1 MDNNPRYIHETV
13 LKDVIELVSDYVK
26 DPDKLLT
33 KFGQSRI
40 DNNDGIGYMRNIA
53 RSSRGLTLEFPV
65 IVSDMVQVDNAVMVS
80 KAIERKAVA
89 MLQMLFSAI
98 SITNAKDAIS
108 YIKKFHT
115 NLTTDGNIGVD
126 DFVDLVDGMAA
137 NEAFHVDE
145 KQFKAVLEDF
155 KNCTNYYLADSI
167 RDKSLNEYSV
177 DMDSM
182 TVHDYPVK
190 NEDAASK
197 IFKGI
202 KKIRFA
208 NKIDNMA
215 KTSKEKYANTNMAEE
230 GQVVTQVDSSDTGK
244 NDASTTSRDTNT
256 DKQDNYPGF
265 IDRKKAQLKS
275 WGHNQVAATKQ
286 ALGGHFMRAYDTAHG
301 IGPAAKTANDY
312 LGVSHANEEYDFD
325 NYDDEI
331 AFYEDYVANN
341 LDDDDDEILT
351 EGIATHIGGHF
362 AKRAGKYV
370 MKKAGHAAG
379 SAAAGAIG
387 KQILST
393 AGKYVEGRMNKSK
406 REYDPG
412 NNAGDLKDYSD
423 YLKNRRSQFTDQ
435 QFSTDIKK
443 ANEMVPSMMVIQF
456 TSVGADGQTIPID
469 TTAVIGV
476 KARLHYVTSK
486 DMMDRIATKNE
497 DKNGL
502 FNFIKATTRQIS
514 FWKDFVFAID
524 KAKLN
529 AIASSGRG
537 TSSPIWRLLE
547 NRALRSKI
555 RRWTGSINDAAA
567 ISTLVITRDEAEY
580 LKKEYNLDLSRP
592 GAVYPIM
599 NAYNIMCFVIV
610 DEPLERIDFLFDDG
624 TNQYETLSFMHLER
638 EDGGGQYKKII
649 NLLAKSR

>member
-1 MDNNPRYIHETV
+1 MDNNPKYIHETV

-40 DNNDGIGYMRNIA
+40 SNSEGIGYMRNIA

-65 IVSDMVQVDNAVMVS
+65 IVSDMVAVENAVMVS

-89 MLQMLFSAI
+89 MLQMLFSAV

-137 NEAFHVDE
+137 NEAFHVDKE
-145 KQFKAVLEDF
+145 QFDAVLEDF
-155 KNCTNYYLADSI
+155 KRCTNYYLVDHIS
-167 RDKSLNEYSV
+167 DKSLNEYSV
-177 DMDSM
+177 NMNTM
-182 TVHDYPVK
+182 TVNDYPV
-190 NEDAASK
+190 
-197 IFKGI
+197 IV
-202 KKIRFA
+202 
-208 NKIDNMA
+208 
-215 KTSKEKYANTNMAEE
+215 KEGE
-230 GQVVTQVDSSDTGK
+230 VVTQVSNSADSANAPSQQGD
-244 NDASTTSRDTNT
+244 N
-256 DKQDNYPGF
+256 KQDNYPGF
-265 IDRKKAQLKS
+265 LSRQGARLKAY
-275 WGHNQVAATKQ
+275 GHNQLAAAKQ
-286 ALGGHFMRAYDTAHG
+286 ALGGHFMRAYDTSNG
-301 IGPAAKTANDY
+301 VGTAAKTANDY
-312 LGVSHANEEYDFD
+312 LGISHANEDYDFD
-325 NYDDEI
+325 TYDDEI
-331 AFYEDYVANN
+331 AFYEDYIADNAEDS
-341 LDDDDDEILT
+341 DDDIIT
-351 EGIATHIGGHF
+351 EGIVTGVAKHV
-362 AKRAGKYV
+362 AKRVG
-370 MKKAGHAAG
+370 
-379 SAAAGAIG
+379 AAALDGLDRNKGAILGSIG

-393 AGKYVEGRMNKSK
+393 GGKYVEGRMNKTK
-406 REYDPG
+406 KEYDGG
-412 NNAGDLKDYSD
+412 NNAGDLKDFSD
-423 YLKNRRSQFTDQ
+423 YLKNKRNQFTDQ

-443 ANEMVPSMMVIQF
+443 ANEMVPSMMVVQF
-456 TSVGADGQTIPID
+456 TYVGDNGQTIPVD

-486 DMMDRIATKNE
+486 DMMDRIVTKNE

-555 RRWTGSINDAAA
+555 RRWTGSVNDAAA
-567 ISTLVITRDEAEY
+567 ISTIVITKDESEY

-592 GAVYPIM
+592 GSTYPIM

-638 EDGGGQYKKII
+638 EDNGGQYKKII

>member
-13 LKDVIELVSDYVK
+13 LKDIIGMISDYVE
-26 DPDKLLT
+26 DPDTLLT
-33 KFGQSRI
+33 KFGQERAVAT
-40 DNNDGIGYMRNIA
+40 DGMGYMRNIA
-53 RSSRGLTLEFPV
+53 RSSRNLTLEFPV

-89 MLQMLFSAI
+89 MLQMLFSAV
-98 SITNAKDAIS
+98 SITNARDAIS
-108 YIKKFHT
+108 YIKRFHT
-115 NLTTDGNIGVD
+115 NLTSDGNIGVD
-126 DFVDLVDGMAA
+126 DFVDFVDGMAA

-155 KNCTNYYLADSI
+155 KNCTNYYLVDHI
-167 RDKSLNEYSV
+167 KDKSLNEYSV
-177 DMDSM
+177 SMDTM

-190 NEDAASK
+190 NESSCSK
-197 IFKGI
+197 SCND
-202 KKIRFA
+202 KKQ
-208 NKIDNMA
+208 N
-215 KTSKEKYANTNMAEE
+215 SKKKSKVKADDD
-230 GQVVTQVDSSDTGK
+230 VISD
-244 NDASTTSRDTNT
+244 
-256 DKQDNYPGF
+256 
-265 IDRKKAQLKS
+265 L
-275 WGHNQVAATKQ
+275 
-286 ALGGHFMRAYDTAHG
+286 
-301 IGPAAKTANDY
+301 
-312 LGVSHANEEYDFD
+312 
-325 NYDDEI
+325 DDEI
-331 AFYEDYVANN
+331 NFYESYLANN
-341 LDDDDDEILT
+341 YDDDDDIIMEADNNHRSNNQQHQST
-351 EGIATHIGGHF
+351 N
-362 AKRAGKYV
+362 RNV
-370 MKKAGHAAG
+370 V
-379 SAAAGAIG
+379 SAVANDR
-387 KQILST
+387 K
-393 AGKYVEGRMNKSK
+393 
-406 REYDPG
+406 YDPKH
-412 NNAGDLKDYSD
+412 NPGDLKDYYD
-423 YLKNRRSQFTDQ
+423 YLQSKRAQSMNN
-435 QFSTDIKK
+435 QFSSDIKK
-443 ANEMVPSMMVIQF
+443 ANEMAPSMMVIQF
-456 TSVGADGQTIPID
+456 TSVGSNGKTVPVD

-610 DEPLERIDFLFDDG
+610 DEPLERIDFLYDDG

>member
-1 MDNNPRYIHETV
+1 MDNNPKYIHETV

-40 DNNDGIGYMRNIA
+40 SNSEGIGYMRNIA

-65 IVSDMVQVDNAVMVS
+65 IVSDMVAVENAVMVS

-89 MLQMLFSAI
+89 MLQMLFSAV

-137 NEAFHVDE
+137 NEAFHVDKE
-145 KQFKAVLEDF
+145 QFDAVLEDF
-155 KNCTNYYLADSI
+155 KRCTNYYLVDHIS
-167 RDKSLNEYSV
+167 DKSLNEYSV
-177 DMDSM
+177 NMNTM
-182 TVHDYPVK
+182 TVNNYPV
-190 NEDAASK
+190 
-197 IFKGI
+197 IV
-202 KKIRFA
+202 
-208 NKIDNMA
+208 
-215 KTSKEKYANTNMAEE
+215 KEGE
-230 GQVVTQVDSSDTGK
+230 VVTQVSNSADNANAPSQQHSSSN
-244 NDASTTSRDTNT
+244 ND
-256 DKQDNYPGF
+256 DNYPGF
-265 IDRKKAQLKS
+265 FSRRLAGLKAY
-275 WGHNQVAATKQ
+275 GHNQLAATKQ

-301 IGPAAKTANDY
+301 IGTAAKTANDY
-312 LGVSHANEEYDFD
+312 LGISHANEDYDFD
-325 NYDDEI
+325 TYDDEI
-331 AFYEDYVANN
+331 AFYEDYIADNADDT
-341 LDDDDDEILT
+341 DDDIIT
-351 EGIATHIGGHF
+351 EGIISNVGGH
-362 AKRAGKYV
+362 ALKRAGKYV

-387 KQILST
+387 RQILAT
-393 AGKYVEGRMNKSK
+393 GGRYVEGRLNKQK
-406 REYDPG
+406 KEYDGG
-412 NNAGDLKDYSD
+412 NNAGDLKDFSD

-443 ANEMVPSMMVIQF
+443 ANEMVPSMMVVQF
-456 TSVGADGQTIPID
+456 TYVGDNGQTVPVD

-486 DMMDRIATKNE
+486 DMMDRIVTKNE

-555 RRWTGSINDAAA
+555 RRWTGSVNDAAA
-567 ISTLVITRDEAEY
+567 ISTLVITKDESEY

-592 GAVYPIM
+592 GSVYPIM

-610 DEPLERIDFLFDDG
+610 DEPLERIDFLYDDG

-638 EDGGGQYKKII
+638 EDNGGQYKKII